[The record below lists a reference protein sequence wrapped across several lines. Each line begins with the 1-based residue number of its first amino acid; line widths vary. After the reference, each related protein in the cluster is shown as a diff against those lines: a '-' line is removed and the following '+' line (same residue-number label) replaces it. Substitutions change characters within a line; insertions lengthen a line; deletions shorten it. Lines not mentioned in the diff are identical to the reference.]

1 MKICDAIKA
10 MLKGKLIKQKVCI
23 RKKISNELL
32 QFPTK
37 ETKKKKHKLKTHK

>member
-23 RKKISNELL
+23 RKKISLR
-32 QFPTK
+32 FPSK
-37 ETKKKKHKLKTHK
+37 ETKKKKNTN